1 MFGGRSFLKRRA
13 SSIARKHT
21 PTRHFPTRKTTRT
34 ALKTT
39 LSIKRARKIQPHIPD
54 LPLNLAPFLPRG
66 AHIFG
71 FFRYTRKS
79 KKQKTKEKQKK
90 KITHHFFLT
99 VRGELHRRS
108 LRLRHARRSRKRRS
122 HRLWFLLLRFQ
133 VALERLF
140 VKGFRECHL
149 LSSLFKSLWE
159 SRACA
164 NKKVKTL
171 WKKNKRK
178 IFVVF

>member
-71 FFRYTRKS
+71 FFRSTRKS
-79 KKQKTKEKQKK
+79 KKQKTKENKK
-90 KITHHFFLT
+90 RK
-99 VRGELHRRS
+99 
-108 LRLRHARRSRKRRS
+108 SRTTS
-122 HRLWFLLLRFQ
+122 FLLYAVNCI
-133 VALERLF
+133 VALCVCVMLEEAANDEAI
-140 VKGFRECHL
+140 VSGFCCCA
-149 LSSLFKSLWE
+149 FKLRSN
-159 SRACA
+159 ACS
-164 NKKVKTL
+164 
-171 WKKNKRK
+171 
-178 IFVVF
+178 

>member
-66 AHIFG
+66 AHIFRI
-71 FFRYTRKS
+71 FSLHTTHE
-79 KKQKTKEKQKK
+79 QKTKAKQNKK
-90 KITHHFFLT
+90 GRK
-99 VRGELHRRS
+99 
-108 LRLRHARRSRKRRS
+108 SRTTS
-122 HRLWFLLLRFQ
+122 FLLYAVNCI
-133 VALERLF
+133 VALCVCVMLEEAANDEAI
-140 VKGFRECHL
+140 VSGFCCCA
-149 LSSLFKSLWE
+149 FKLRSN
-159 SRACA
+159 ACS
-164 NKKVKTL
+164 
-171 WKKNKRK
+171 
-178 IFVVF
+178 

>member
-21 PTRHFPTRKTTRT
+21 PTRHFPTRKTTRV

-54 LPLNLAPFLPRG
+54 LRLNLAPFLPRG

-71 FFRYTRKS
+71 FFRSTHKN
-79 KKQKTKEKQKK
+79 KKQKNKRKQKK

-108 LRLRHARRSRKRRS
+108 LRLRHARRRSCKPRRS

-149 LSSLFKSLWE
+149 LSSL
-159 SRACA
+159 
-164 NKKVKTL
+164 
-171 WKKNKRK
+171 
-178 IFVVF
+178 

>member
-71 FFRYTRKS
+71 FFVLHTQ
-79 KKQKTKEKQKK
+79 KQKQKKKKQKK

-108 LRLRHARRSRKRRS
+108 LRLRHARRRRSRKRY
-122 HRLWFLLLRFQ
+122 LWFLLLRFQ

-140 VKGFRECHL
+140 VKGFRECHFIV
-149 LSSLFKSLWE
+149 SLCVLWE

-164 NKKVKTL
+164 NKK
-171 WKKNKRK
+171 
-178 IFVVF
+178 